1 MTSTRKVVIVAAI
14 TAAAAICIGLT
25 FAVAPRVAF
34 ANSAPFW
41 MYGQHAQGFGA
52 WHTGPGTMN
61 WQGWHGGYTLDGNVT
76 KENWTGS
83 LSTQSLQSTA
93 IDSIKGKVKVD
104 VVNAASTAE
113 KTLGNE
119 SKIGAISLAPING
132 YLVYQAYGIDDSNNV
147 HRIIIDVVS
156 GNVLDNTKIDM
167 ASGIGPWFGSGSHR

>member
-14 TAAAAICIGLT
+14 AAAATIGIGLT
-25 FAVAPRVAF
+25 LSLSPRVAF

-41 MYGQHAQGFGA
+41 MNAPHGQGFGA
-52 WHTGPGTMN
+52 WQTGQRPMN
-61 WQGWHGGYTLDGNVT
+61 WQGWQSGYTMGGNGT

-83 LSTQSLQSTA
+83 LSIRSLQSIA
-93 IDSIKGKVKVD
+93 IDSIKGKVKTD
-104 VVNAASTAE
+104 VVNAASAAE

-167 ASGIGPWFGSGSHR
+167 ASGIGPWFGRGSH